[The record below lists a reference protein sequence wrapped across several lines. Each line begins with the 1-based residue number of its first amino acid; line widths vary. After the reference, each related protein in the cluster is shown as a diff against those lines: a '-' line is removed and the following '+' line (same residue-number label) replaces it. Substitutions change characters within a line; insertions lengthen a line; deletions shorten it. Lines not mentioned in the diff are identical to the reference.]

1 MDEIIKHFGG
11 KAALAKALNV
21 ERSAVSWWLR
31 EGLPSR
37 RAVQIERITG
47 GMFKAIEIVGARTDE
62 SDNETA

>member
-31 EGLPSR
+31 EGLPSG
-37 RAVQIERITG
+37 RAVEIERMTG
-47 GMFKAIEIVGARTDE
+47 GIFKAIEIVGTRTDE
-62 SDNETA
+62 SNDETA

>member
-11 KAALAKALNV
+11 KAALAKALAV

-31 EGLPSR
+31 EGLPAV
-37 RAVQIERITG
+37 RAVEIERITG
-47 GMFKAIEIVGARTDE
+47 GQFKAIEITGARSDG